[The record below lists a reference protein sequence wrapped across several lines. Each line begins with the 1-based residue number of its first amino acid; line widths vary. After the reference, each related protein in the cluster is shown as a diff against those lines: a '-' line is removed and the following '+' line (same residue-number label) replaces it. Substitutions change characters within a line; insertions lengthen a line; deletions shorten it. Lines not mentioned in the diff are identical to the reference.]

1 MTQLVEEARRSSV
14 PMPPRPA
21 APPRGDEFLAKIS
34 HTISR
39 SQQYFE
45 RVQHP
50 EGYWHRPLEAN
61 ATMDAEYV
69 FFMHFMGRVDVER
82 QNRIVAHLLATQL
95 PEGCWSLYP
104 GAPGHLSNTI
114 EAYFAMKLAGL
125 PATNPALARAR
136 AFILEN
142 GGLAKAQV
150 FTRCFL
156 AYFGQYPWDG
166 LPAMPAELV
175 LLPNWFPINIY
186 EMSSWARGTV
196 VPLVVLMA
204 KRPYVPIPAE
214 HGCQELWVN
223 PPAPADY
230 AFPPD
235 KESLVSWRNFFLGL
249 DRVLKLLGKSPVKP
263 LRERALRKCAEW
275 ILSHQDVNGGWGGI
289 QPAMVNSV
297 MALRVLGY
305 ADEHP
310 AVAKGI
316 QAIEDF
322 VIEEGDQLFFQP
334 CVSPTWDTALAAKAL
349 LDSGMEPD
357 APILQKASDWLIAN
371 QIFAPGDWSIKNPD
385 LEPGG
390 WAFEFANDWYP
401 DTDDTAVILM
411 VLKRIRATDERAKER
426 ALTRGLNWTLGMQS
440 RNGGWGAFD
449 TDNLRE
455 LFNKIPFADMEAM
468 LDQPTADLTGRHLE
482 LMGDFGYDVEMRRAK
497 RGLAFLKQ
505 IQEPNGSWWGRW
517 GVNYI
522 YGTWSVLS
530 GLRSIGEDLS
540 QPYIRQSVAWLKS
553 RQNEDG
559 GWGETCDTY
568 GDASLAGKGPSTP
581 SQTAWALLG
590 LLAGEDALSPE
601 LVRGIEYLTRTQLD
615 DGTWDELHFTGTG
628 FPRHFY
634 LRYYMYRNYFPLMAL
649 GLFRNRAEA
658 HLEHQAANGHAVGNG
673 HANGNGSGIAAANGN
688 GHDHTA
694 TSAPA

>member
-1 MTQLVEEARRSSV
+1 MTQVAAEEVRRT
-14 PMPPRPA
+14 PTPFPPRPT
-21 APPRGDEFLAKIS
+21 APPRGDEFLAKVT
-34 HTISR
+34 HTIER
-39 SQQYFE
+39 SQRYFE
-45 RVQHP
+45 REQHA

-82 QNRIVAHLLATQL
+82 QNRIIAHLLATQL

-125 PATNPALARAR
+125 PATNPALVRAR
-136 AFILEN
+136 DFILQN

-175 LLPNWFPINIY
+175 LLPDWFPINIY

-214 HGCQELWVN
+214 QGVSELWVK
-223 PPAPADY
+223 PPALADY

-235 KESLVSWRNFFLGL
+235 TQQTFTWRNFFLGL
-249 DRVLKLLGKSPVKP
+249 DRVLKVLGKSPVKP
-263 LRERALRKCAEW
+263 LRERALRKCADW

-305 ADEHP
+305 GDDHP
-310 AVAKGI
+310 AVLKGI

-322 VIEEGDQLFFQP
+322 VIEEGEQLFFQP

-349 LDSGMEPD
+349 LDSGMAPD
-357 APILQKASDWLIAN
+357 DPALQKASDWLIEN

-411 VLKRIRATDERAKER
+411 VLKRISATNERAKER

-482 LMGDFGYDVEMRRAK
+482 LMGDFGYDRDMRRAK
-497 RGLAFLKQ
+497 RGLAFLKKV
-505 IQEPNGSWWGRW
+505 QEPNGSWWGRW

-522 YGTWSVLS
+522 YGTWSVLCALNAA
-530 GLRSIGEDLS
+530 GVDHNDPVIAKGADWLVSI
-540 QPYIRQSVAWLKS
+540 
-553 RQNEDG
+553 QNPDG
-559 GWGETCDTY
+559 GWGEDGNSY
-568 GDASLAGKGPSTP
+568 KLEYRGYERSDSTA
-581 SQTAWALLG
+581 SQTAWAT
-590 LLAGEDALSPE
+590 LALMAAGKVDHPA
-601 LVRGIEYLTRTQLD
+601 VQRGIAYLIQFQGK
-615 DGTWDELHFTGTG
+615 DGLWTEPQYTGGG
-628 FPRHFY
+628 FPRVFY
-634 LRYYMYRNYFPLMAL
+634 LRYHGYSKFFPLWALARYRNL
-649 GLFRNRAEA
+649 RNTNSRF
-658 HLEHQAANGHAVGNG
+658 VGIG
-673 HANGNGSGIAAANGN
+673 M
-688 GHDHTA
+688 
-694 TSAPA
+694 

>member
-1 MTQLVEEARRSSV
+1 MSQAAAENARRISN
-14 PMPPRPA
+14 PFPPRPT
-21 APPRGDEFLAKIS
+21 APPRADEFLAKVS
-34 HTISR
+34 HTIGR
-39 SQQYFE
+39 AQEYFRRE
-45 RVQHP
+45 QHP

-61 ATMDAEYV
+61 ATMDAEYI
-69 FFMHFMGRVDVER
+69 FFMHFMGRVDAER
-82 QNRIVAHLLATQL
+82 QQRIVAHLSATQL
-95 PEGCWSLYP
+95 PDGSWSLYP

-136 AFILEN
+136 TFILAN
-142 GGLAKAQV
+142 GGLAKAGV

-166 LPAMPAELV
+166 VPAMPAELV
-175 LLPNWFPINIY
+175 LLPPWFPINIY

-204 KRPYVPIPAE
+204 KRPHVPIQA
-214 HGCQELWVN
+214 GQGVDELWVS

-230 AFPPD
+230 ALAPD
-235 KESLVSWRNFFLGL
+235 AHPFTWRNFFLTL
-249 DRVLKLLGKSPVKP
+249 DRVLKLLGRIPVKP
-263 LRERALRKCAEW
+263 LRQRALGKAAEW

-305 ADEHP
+305 ADDHP

-316 QAIEDF
+316 EAIEEF
-322 VIEEGDQLFFQP
+322 VIEEGEQLFFQP

-349 LDSGMEPD
+349 LDSGTPPD
-357 APILQKASDWLIAN
+357 AALLQKAADWLIAN
-371 QIFAPGDWSIKNPD
+371 QIFKPGDWTIKNPD

-411 VLKRIRATDERAKER
+411 VLKRIVNGDGRAKER
-426 ALTRGLNWTLGMQS
+426 ALRRGLNWTLGMQS

-482 LMGDFGYDVEMRRAK
+482 LMGDFGYDLDMRPVRRALEFIK
-497 RGLAFLKQ
+497 RT
-505 IQEPNGSWWGRW
+505 QEPSGAWWGRW
-517 GVNYI
+517 GVNYV

-530 GLRSIGEDLS
+530 GVRAIGEDLD
-540 QPYIRQSVAWLKS
+540 QSYVRRAVAWLKS
-553 RQNEDG
+553 CQNDDG
-559 GWGETCDTY
+559 GWGESCDTY
-568 GDASLAGKGPSTP
+568 GDASLAGRGPSTP

-601 LVRGIEYLTRTQLD
+601 LVRGIEHLTRTQQA

-649 GLFRNRAEA
+649 GLFRTRAEA
-658 HLEHQAANGHAVGNG
+658 YSAAAAAIETTNGHP
-673 HANGNGSGIAAANGN
+673 
-688 GHDHTA
+688 TA
-694 TSAPA
+694 

>member
-1 MTQLVEEARRSSV
+1 MTQVAEEARRATTV
-14 PMPPRPA
+14 PLPPRPTA
-21 APPRGDEFLAKIS
+21 APRGDEFLAKVS
-34 HTISR
+34 HTINC
-39 SQQYFE
+39 SQEYFE
-45 RVQHP
+45 REQHP

-61 ATMDAEYV
+61 ATMDAEYI
-69 FFMHFMGRVDVER
+69 FFMHFMGRVNVER

-95 PEGCWSLYP
+95 PAGSWSLYP

-136 AFILEN
+136 TFILAN

-166 LPAMPAELV
+166 LPAMPVELV
-175 LLPNWFPINIY
+175 LLPSWFPINIY

-204 KRPYVPIPAE
+204 KRPYVSIAPEQGVP
-214 HGCQELWVN
+214 ELWVK
-223 PPAPADY
+223 PPALADY

-235 KESLVSWRNFFLGL
+235 ARTLSWRNFFLTL
-249 DRVLKLLGKSPVKP
+249 DGVLKLLGKSPVKP
-263 LRERALRKCAEW
+263 LRERALRKAADW

-305 ADEHP
+305 ADDHP

-349 LDSGMEPD
+349 LDSGVAPD
-357 APILQKASDWLIAN
+357 APVLQKASDWLIAN
-371 QIFAPGDWSIKNPD
+371 QIFKPGDWSIKNPD

-411 VLKRIRATDERAKER
+411 VLKRITATDERAKEH
-426 ALTRGLNWTLGMQS
+426 ALRRGLNWTLGMQS

-482 LMGDFGYDVEMRRAK
+482 LMGDFGYDTEMRQVRRALDFIK
-497 RGLAFLKQ
+497 RT
-505 IQEPNGSWWGRW
+505 QEPSGSWWGRW

-530 GLRSIGEDLS
+530 GLRAIGEDLS
-540 QPYIRQSVAWLKS
+540 QPYIRRSVAWLKS
-553 RQNEDG
+553 HQNEDG
-559 GWGETCDTY
+559 GWGETCDSY
-568 GDASLAGKGPSTP
+568 GDAGLAGRGASTP
-581 SQTAWALLG
+581 SQTAWAVLG
-590 LLAGEDALSPE
+590 LLAGEEVLSPE
-601 LVRGIEYLTRTQLD
+601 VVRGIEHLSRVQQQ

-649 GLFRNRAEA
+649 GLFRERAEA
-658 HLEHQAANGHAVGNG
+658 QMSCQVGNG
-673 HANGNGSGIAAANGN
+673 TGNDHA
-688 GHDHTA
+688 TA
-694 TSAPA
+694 

>member
-1 MTQLVEEARRSSV
+1 
-14 PMPPRPA
+14 
-21 APPRGDEFLAKIS
+21 
-34 HTISR
+34 
-39 SQQYFE
+39 
-45 RVQHP
+45 
-50 EGYWHRPLEAN
+50 
-61 ATMDAEYV
+61 
-69 FFMHFMGRVDVER
+69 
-82 QNRIVAHLLATQL
+82 
-95 PEGCWSLYP
+95 
-104 GAPGHLSNTI
+104 
-114 EAYFAMKLAGL
+114 
-125 PATNPALARAR
+125 
-136 AFILEN
+136 
-142 GGLAKAQV
+142 
-150 FTRCFL
+150 
-156 AYFGQYPWDG
+156 
-166 LPAMPAELV
+166 MPAELV
-175 LLPNWFPINIY
+175 LLPSWFPINIY

-214 HGCQELWVN
+214 QGVDELWVN

-235 KESLVSWRNFFLGL
+235 TQSLLSWRNFFLGL

-263 LRERALRKCAEW
+263 LRERALRKCADW

-297 MALRVLGY
+297 MALRVLGL
-305 ADEHP
+305 ADDHP

-349 LDSGMEPD
+349 LDSGMAPD
-357 APILQKASDWLIAN
+357 APMLQKASEWLIEN

-411 VLKRIRATDERAKER
+411 VLKRIAATDEKRKQR
-426 ALTRGLNWTLGMQS
+426 ALVRGLNWTLGMQS

-482 LMGDFGYDVEMRRAK
+482 LMGDFGYDLEMRPAK
-497 RGLAFLKQ
+497 RGLAFLKKV
-505 IQEPNGSWWGRW
+505 QEPNGSWWGRW

-522 YGTWSVLS
+522 YGTWSVLA
-530 GLRSIGEDLS
+530 GLRSIGEDLR
-540 QPYIRQSVAWLKS
+540 QPYVRQSVAWLKS
-553 RQNEDG
+553 RQNDDG
-559 GWGETCDTY
+559 GWGRPATATATPRSAAKARAPRRRPPGRCSGCSRGRTRSAPSWCA
-568 GDASLAGKGPSTP
+568 ASSNLA
-581 SQTAWALLG
+581 
-590 LLAGEDALSPE
+590 
-601 LVRGIEYLTRTQLD
+601 LTQQG
-615 DGTWDELHFTGTG
+615 DGTWDELHFTRHRVSAPFLSALLHVPELLLRDGSRALPRARRSPRGAPGSERTRERERQWDGHKRTRPCMSEPLRRRSFALLGSTGSVGVSTLASGRALSRSLPGGGIGGGTQ
-628 FPRHFY
+628 H
-634 LRYYMYRNYFPLMAL
+634 A
-649 GLFRNRAEA
+649 GLAEPGA
-658 HLEHQAANGHAVGNG
+658 PSSA
-673 HANGNGSGIAAANGN
+673 GSGLRR
-688 GHDHTA
+688 
-694 TSAPA
+694 